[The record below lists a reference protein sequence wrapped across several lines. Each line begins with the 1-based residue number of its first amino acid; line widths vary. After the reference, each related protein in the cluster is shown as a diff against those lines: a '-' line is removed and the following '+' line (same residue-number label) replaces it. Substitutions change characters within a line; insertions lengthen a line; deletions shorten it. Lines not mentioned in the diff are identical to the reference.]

1 MKTPRAGWGGWI
13 LLAVC
18 TGLTAADN
26 FERETPGQPPGG
38 WEAGITGAGQPQWT
52 VQAEPAPPAAATNRV
67 LQQSGLTPRPSFP
80 WCVRREPALRDGWV
94 SVRFKTVSGEM
105 DQAAGVVWRY
115 QSPTNYYL
123 CRANALEDNVVLYK
137 VQNGKR
143 TALPLVGRKEG
154 YGLEHKV
161 TPQQW
166 HTLRVEFRGPR
177 FRVFFDGQKLFEV
190 EDDTFREPGR
200 IGLWTKADS
209 VTQFDDFDWG
219 AAP

>member
-1 MKTPRAGWGGWI
+1 MWAGLL
-13 LLAVC
+13 LLAASSR
-18 TGLTAADN
+18 LAAADH
-26 FERETPGQPPGG
+26 FDGETIGQPPVG
-38 WEAGITGAGQPQWT
+38 WEAAITGAGEPQWA
-52 VQAEPAPPAAATNRV
+52 VQPEAPPPAAATNRV

-80 WCVRREPALRDGWV
+80 LCVRREPALRDGWV
-94 SVRFKTVSGEM
+94 SVRFKTVSGEI

-143 TALPLVGRKEG
+143 TALPLAGRKEG
-154 YGLEHKV
+154 YGVEHKV
-161 TPQQW
+161 TPKQW
-166 HTLRVEFRGPR
+166 HTLRVEFRGSR
-177 FRVFFDGQKLFEV
+177 FTVFFDGKKLFEV
-190 EDDTFREPGR
+190 EDDTFREAGR

-219 AAP
+219 AGP